1 MASLSFAM
9 TSTDYSLP
17 SPPPAIADHV
27 QGNAVALLFLLMLN
41 ESELN

>member
-9 TSTDYSLP
+9 TSTDYSLT

-27 QGNAVALLFLLMLN
+27 QGNAVALLFLLTLN
-41 ESELN
+41 ESKLN